1 MRDVYCVAWLDWEKT
16 GMTWVWTTPGIGV
29 KVWAM
34 SWYALSCF
42 FLTMRPDGMCEVP
55 GAVKIFCRSGWGLE
69 ASP

>member
-1 MRDVYCVAWLDWEKT
+1 
-16 GMTWVWTTPGIGV
+16 MTWVWTTPGIGV
-29 KVWAM
+29 KVWAV